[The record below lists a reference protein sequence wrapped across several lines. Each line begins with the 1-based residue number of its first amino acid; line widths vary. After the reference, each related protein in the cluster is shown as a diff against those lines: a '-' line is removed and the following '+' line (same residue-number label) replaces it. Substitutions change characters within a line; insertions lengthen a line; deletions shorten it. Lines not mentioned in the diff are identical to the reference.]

1 MTLTECFFGVFQLLI
16 CCYIYNNY
24 DFFFVR
30 FCISVEILFV
40 RFGLVDLLLILIC
53 FSMIFPLKKSCKQ
66 ISHGLIFRAFRW
78 IQLCMWSFHGWTK
91 QINNHICCEQF
102 HFFCILF
109 CLIFSSLLHDIFIF
123 LLSVFVV
130 MTYYSIRFTY
140 IFK

>member
-102 HFFCILF
+102 HFFLYFVLFNIFISFTWYFYFFAFSVCFNDILF
-109 CLIFSSLLHDIFIF
+109 DSLH
-123 LLSVFVV
+123 V
-130 MTYYSIRFTY
+130 Y
-140 IFK
+140 I